1 MKYDFM
7 ISFYDTLAKLYLNH
21 FDVMKISPKCE
32 SDQDFFFIDSSS
44 ALESTESTKT
54 RYDH

>member
-1 MKYDFM
+1 MTSWFLFM
-7 ISFYDTLAKLYLNH
+7 TQLAKLYLNH

-44 ALESTESTKT
+44 ILESTESTKT
-54 RYDH
+54 KYDH

>member
-1 MKYDFM
+1 M
-7 ISFYDTLAKLYLNH
+7 TQLAKLYLNH
-21 FDVMKISPKCE
+21 FDVMEISPKCE

-44 ALESTESTKT
+44 ILESTESTKT